1 MKRFYNFL
9 SLLLLSLVG
18 VTTAVAQDY
27 KRGELYTEVADFE
40 GQPVVL
46 YAPGTSGDHPDGYMN
61 GKNTLSTQITDSC
74 FYVFEAIDGK
84 TVDGE
89 QLYRLKQV
97 SSGLYVKDADGQE
110 EDAFELTASE
120 AEAFE
125 MTVMPFE
132 QISAG
137 EMCSRNS
144 ASDEKQDLSEVGFV
158 LCRGEKA
165 AEPFSDTT
173 NEGYI
178 YIGGVDVPFISPYSD
193 TNVWRVYAYENTKG
207 LEKLEAYLEMFCPEG
222 VNPYPAG
229 TQPGYYKQD
238 LVDAAKALYDTANL
252 VVNEEL
258 SKSDEEIDVLC
269 AQLKEAFEKLA
280 NEGYIDFEEGYFFI
294 ADTRANPLYGVWKR
308 VLKLASGN

>member
-27 KRGELYTEVADFE
+27 KRGELYTELADFE
-40 GQPVVL
+40 GKTVVL
-46 YAPGTSGDHPDGYMN
+46 YAPGTSDDHPAGYMN

-125 MTVMPFE
+125 MTVMPFK

-165 AEPFSDTT
+165 EEPFSDTT

-207 LEKLEAYLEMFCPEG
+207 LEKLEAYMAMFCPEG
-222 VNPYPAG
+222 VTPYPAG
-229 TQPGYYKQD
+229 NDPGYYQADVVEK
-238 LVDAAKALYDTANL
+238 AEALYRTANQ
-252 VVNEEL
+252 VYNEEL
-258 SKSDEEIDVLC
+258 SMTDE
-269 AQLKEAFEKLA
+269 
-280 NEGYIDFEEGYFFI
+280 
-294 ADTRANPLYGVWKR
+294 
-308 VLKLASGN
+308 

>member
-27 KRGELYTEVADFE
+27 KRGELYTDVSDFAD
-40 GQPVVL
+40 QPVVL
-46 YAPGTSGDHPDGYMN
+46 YAPGTSGDHPAGYMN

-132 QISAG
+132 PISAG

-165 AEPFSDTT
+165 AEAFSDT

-178 YIGGVDVPFISPYSD
+178 YIGGVDVPFMSPYSD
-193 TNVWRVYAYENTKG
+193 TNVWRVYA
-207 LEKLEAYLEMFCPEG
+207 
-222 VNPYPAG
+222 
-229 TQPGYYKQD
+229 
-238 LVDAAKALYDTANL
+238 
-252 VVNEEL
+252 
-258 SKSDEEIDVLC
+258 
-269 AQLKEAFEKLA
+269 
-280 NEGYIDFEEGYFFI
+280 
-294 ADTRANPLYGVWKR
+294 
-308 VLKLASGN
+308 